1 MLAFVFGL
9 GRFFGAS
16 ARTSAKAAAAELRGQ
31 LARAA
36 ALYLKAGLPNEAARV
51 MMLLGD
57 RETQPAKRL
66 ANYGRAIAFAPEGS
80 AARAEAR
87 GKRAQ
92 LVLAIA
98 DGAPMTRPLRA
109 ELLRAAHDLE
119 AVGDPGR
126 AADAYARLGD
136 LANRTRALAEAGA
149 VEALDAVLGD
159 EAARARAVQ
168 RARHEHDEFLASVAA
183 GDRRRAAATA
193 DASGDEALR
202 EQARALFGRRIAGPA
217 VHARIGDEEATVLMG
232 EWVLI
237 GRAPEQPPRDAAGPS
252 LGPSPGP
259 ALGPSRAPS
268 FGSSFAP
275 LIVPSPALGRGH
287 LAVARVQGAIVARD
301 LGSRN
306 GTLYEDGR
314 PMRGDVRVGVGDG
327 ERLALRL
334 GGEVRVVLRAGAF
347 FAGPLAIDVGDRRYV
362 AALAPEAS
370 LGLGRWRLAAGD
382 DGWAT
387 LHTGDD
393 PPAYVGGTRVGPAI
407 TLLDGDAFATTRGG
421 PVVAVFGKP
430 R

>member
-1 MLAFVFGL
+1 MLGFVFGL

-119 AVGDPGR
+119 AAGDPGR

-136 LANRTRALAEAGA
+136 LANCTRALAEAGA

-168 RARHEHDEFLASVAA
+168 HARHGHDEFLASVAA

-202 EQARALFGRRIAGPA
+202 EQARALLGRRIAGPA

-237 GRAPEQPPRDAAGPS
+237 GRAPEHHPHETAGLT
-252 LGPSPGP
+252 LGSSPGA
-259 ALGPSRAPS
+259 ALGPSLAPS
-268 FGSSFAP
+268 LGSSFAP

-314 PMRGDVRVGVGDG
+314 PMRGDVRVGAG
-327 ERLALRL
+327 ERLTLRL

-347 FAGPLAIDVGDRRYV
+347 FAGPLAIDVGVCRYV
-362 AALAPEAS
+362 ASLAPEAS
-370 LGLGRWRLAAGD
+370 LGLGRWRLASAD

-393 PPAYVGGTRVGPAI
+393 PPAYAGGTRVGPTI
-407 TLLDGDAFATTRGG
+407 TLLDGDVFATTRGG
-421 PVVAVFGKP
+421 RDVAVFGKP

>member
-1 MLAFVFGL
+1 MFGF

-16 ARTSAKAAAAELRGQ
+16 ARTSAKAAAAEHRGQ

-36 ALYLKAGLPNEAARV
+36 ALYLKAGLPNEAARA

-57 RETQPAKRL
+57 REKQPAKRL
-66 ANYGRAIAFAPEGS
+66 AHYGRAIAFAPEGS

-87 GKRAQ
+87 ARRAE

-98 DGAPMTRPLRA
+98 EGAPMTRALRG
-109 ELLRAAHDLE
+109 ELLRAAQDLE
-119 AVGDPGR
+119 AAADPAR
-126 AADAYARLGD
+126 AAEAYARLGD

-159 EAARARAVQ
+159 DVAQARAAQ
-168 RARHEHDEFLASVAA
+168 RVRNAHDEFLASIAA
-183 GDRRRAAATA
+183 GERRHAVATA

-202 EQARALFGRRIAGPA
+202 ERARALLGRRIAGPA
-217 VHARIGDEEATVLMG
+217 VHARIGDDEATVLMG

-237 GRAPEQPPRDAAGPS
+237 GRAPGEHPRDAAGAS
-252 LGPSPGP
+252 LGPS
-259 ALGPSRAPS
+259 
-268 FGSSFAP
+268 FAP
-275 LIVPSPALGRGH
+275 LAVPSPALGRGH

-306 GTLYEDGR
+306 GTLRDDGR
-314 PMRGDVRVGVGDG
+314 PMRGDLRVGTGSEPLV
-327 ERLALRL
+327 LRL

-362 AALAPEAS
+362 ASLAPEAP
-370 LGLGRWRLAAGD
+370 LGLERWRLAAGD

-393 PPAYVGGTRVGPAI
+393 PSAYEGGTRVGPAI

-421 PVVAVFGKP
+421 PVVAAFRKP
-430 R
+430 P